1 MENKCPFCGAA
12 KSSRVEWATETT
24 YDYAC
29 GTEGVPGGYVRSK
42 NCYEAELAAMTIQVQ
57 ELREWSAGHEN
68 EIIFH
73 HIEISRTAYHK
84 GLHRGLEERAKEIGG
99 LKALVREMAFADYT
113 QFTEI
118 LNRPAVRAIMEEE

>member
-1 MENKCPFCGAA
+1 MENPTDSIKVCL
-12 KSSRVEWATETT
+12 
-24 YDYAC
+24 AC
-29 GTEGVPGGYVRSK
+29 GGAPGPHTCEK
-42 NCYEAELAAMTIQVQ
+42 
-57 ELREWSAGHEN
+57 AGHED

-84 GLHRGLEERAKEIGG
+84 GLHRGLKERAKEIGG

-118 LNRPAVRAIMEEE
+118 LNRPEVRAIMEEE